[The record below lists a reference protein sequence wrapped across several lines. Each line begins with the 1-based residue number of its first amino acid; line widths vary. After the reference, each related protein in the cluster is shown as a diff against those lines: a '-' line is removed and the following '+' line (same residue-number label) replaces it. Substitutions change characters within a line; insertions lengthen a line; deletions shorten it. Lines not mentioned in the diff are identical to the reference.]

1 MVDIGER
8 NFSPKTEKE
17 KIMKTQN
24 TVTTSRRGN
33 IIDVMVNGKFK
44 GTVTYV
50 EGHGYSDGFQ
60 FFTAEHFAVYSVEKR

>member
-1 MVDIGER
+1 MM
-8 NFSPKTEKE
+8 STSKQHTEELK
-17 KIMKTQN
+17 MN
-24 TVTTSRRGN
+24 NVTTQRRGN

-50 EGHGYSDGFQ
+50 EGKGYSDGFQ

>member
-8 NFSPKTEKE
+8 NVLSPKLK
-17 KIMKTQN
+17 KDSNMN

-33 IIDVMVNGKFK
+33 IIDVMVNGRFK

-50 EGHGYSDGFQ
+50 EGKGYSDGFE
-60 FFTAEHFAVYSVEKR
+60 FFSAEHFAVYSVEKR

>member
-1 MVDIGER
+1 
-8 NFSPKTEKE
+8 
-17 KIMKTQN
+17 MKTQN